1 MAQVFGLTGKIKGKY
16 GNSVFRIRR
25 GTQVMASYNPVV
37 DNPNTD
43 KQVNARA
50 RFKLISQ
57 LASILAPIIAIPRDG
72 AVTARNL
79 FTRRNYRF
87 SASVEGKASIQLPQ
101 VQLTDSNREMPRFSV
116 SRSNGTSIMVAL
128 QQAAVFDR
136 VAYAVVAK
144 NANENLRVF
153 ASAVVNNGNN
163 GGADTFAASLPFTDE
178 AIVVYAYAINDTN
191 ARAKAAFGNIVAPTA
206 EEIATLIASR
216 SVNSSDYIMT
226 ATGGAYL
233 EVGTADA
240 VSVDLGDGSQG
251 GTIPTRPTI
260 GGYTPFSEYTEVV
273 ISAQEGATIHY
284 TTDGSNPTAASAVY
298 SEPIRI
304 DATTTIKAIAIV
316 DGVSSDVTTKTLTKT
331 SAPVSVQAPVI
342 NGTTPFSQSTTVSI
356 TAEAGATIH
365 YTTDGSEPTAASRAY
380 DEPFQLTA
388 TTTIKAVA
396 VLQNTLSA
404 VTTRTFTKGGN
415 EGPEG
420 E

>member
-1 MAQVFGLTGKIKGKY
+1 MAQVFGITGKIKGKY

-43 KQVNARA
+43 KQVNARS

-163 GGADTFAASLPFTDE
+163 GGADTFAANLPYTDE

-191 ARAKAAFGNIVAPTA
+191 ARAKAAFGNIIAPTA

-233 EVGTADA
+233 EVGTNDA
-240 VSVDLGDGSQG
+240 VSVDAADNSQG
-251 GTIPTRPTI
+251 GVIPTRPTI
-260 GGYTPFSEYTEVV
+260 GGYSPFAEYTEVV

-284 TTDGSNPTAASAVY
+284 TTDGTNPTAASPVY

-304 DATTTIKAIAIV
+304 DATTTIKAIAVV
-316 DGVSSDVTTKTLTKT
+316 DGVSSDVTSRTFTQT

-342 NGTTPFSQSTTVSI
+342 NGTTPFAETTNVTI

-365 YTTDGSEPTAASRAY
+365 YTTDGSNPTAASRAY
-380 DEPFQLTA
+380 EGAITLSA

-396 VLQNTLSA
+396 VLQGTTSA
-404 VTTRTFTKGGN
+404 ISTRTFTKGGN

>member
-57 LASILAPIIAIPRDG
+57 LASILAPIIAIPREG

-79 FTRRNYRF
+79 FTKRNYLF
-87 SASVEGKASIQLPQ
+87 SNSVEGKASIQLPL

-116 SRSNGTSIMVAL
+116 SRSNGTSILVAL

-153 ASAVVNNGNN
+153 ASAVVSNGNN
-163 GGADTFAASLPFTDE
+163 GGADTFAASLPYTDE

-191 ARAKAAFGNIVAPTA
+191 ARAKAAFGNIIAPTA

-233 EVGTADA
+233 EVGTNDA
-240 VSVDLGDGSQG
+240 VSVESGNGGQG
-251 GTIPTRPTI
+251 GVIPSRPTI
-260 GGYTPFSEYTEVV
+260 GGYTPFAEYTEVV
-273 ISAQEGATIHY
+273 ISAVEGASIYY
-284 TTDGSNPTAASAVY
+284 TTDGSNPTTASQLY

-304 DATTTIKAIAIV
+304 EATTTIKAIAV
-316 DGVSSDVTTKTLTKT
+316 VEGVSSDVTTKTLTK
-331 SAPVSVQAPVI
+331 SAAPVVVQAPVI
-342 NGTTPFSQSTTVSI
+342 SGTTPFVQTTQVTI
-356 TAEAGATIH
+356 TAEAGASIY
-365 YTTDGSEPTAASRAY
+365 YTTDGSNPTAASREY
-380 DEPFQLTA
+380 EEPFTLSA

-396 VLQNTLSA
+396 VLQDTTSA
-404 VTTRTFTKGGN
+404 VSTKTFTKGN
-415 EGPEG
+415 DGPEG